1 MTKTTMEVEV
11 VRFFESAPIESAEIV
26 YNIIAD
32 KMERR
37 LKDNSPSPNPVRRK
51 RGPKSGAEESQH
63 QDGGTQTAVRA
74 STPVVESQESGG
86 AGSLTEN

>member
-1 MTKTTMEVEV
+1 MPKTTMEVEV

-37 LKDNSPSPNPVRRK
+37 LKEKSPSPNPVRR
-51 RGPKSGAEESQH
+51 RRSKSAVEESP
-63 QDGGTQTAVRA
+63 DKNETAEAVGEEPEIH
-74 STPVVESQESGG
+74 TSGLN
-86 AGSLTEN
+86 S

>member
-37 LKDNSPSPNPVRRK
+37 LKENSPSPNPVRR
-51 RGPKSGAEESQH
+51 RRSKSAVDESQH
-63 QDGGTQTAVRA
+63 QDGVTQTAVRA
-74 STPVVESQESGG
+74 STPVVESEESGE
-86 AGSLTEN
+86 ASSLTEI

>member
-1 MTKTTMEVEV
+1 MSKSTMEVEV

-37 LKDNSPSPNPVRRK
+37 LKEKSPSPSPVRK
-51 RGPKSGAEESQH
+51 RGSKSTMDESQGKEEGAETSTSHTEVQP
-63 QDGGTQTAVRA
+63 VA
-74 STPVVESQESGG
+74 SD
-86 AGSLTEN
+86 L

>member
-1 MTKTTMEVEV
+1 MTKTTTEVQV

-37 LKDNSPSPNPVRRK
+37 LKEKSPSPNPVRR
-51 RGPKSGAEESQH
+51 RRSKSALDESPDKNETTEAVGEEPETH
-63 QDGGTQTAVRA
+63 T
-74 STPVVESQESGG
+74 SGLK
-86 AGSLTEN
+86 S